1 MKPRILIAPVVA
13 FYLLVVGVAPSA
25 LGDTPQARAAAFIEE
40 LTNTAIRELTDPD
53 LSQDLQEQRFRQI
66 IHDHVAVKSIARWV
80 LGGRQW
86 RRASEDQRN
95 RYVVLFGDLMVATYS
110 HRFQSYAGEELV
122 IEGTQGIDATQTL
135 VRSAMLRPGSDRAI
149 KIDWRVRETSGQ
161 LRVIDVM
168 VEGLS
173 LAQTQRSEFTSFLRA
188 NGQSIDAL
196 IANLEE
202 RLHDVRNG
210 RVADASEKQ

>member
-1 MKPRILIAPVVA
+1 MKPRIHIAPIVA
-13 FYLLVVGVAPSA
+13 FCLFLVGVAPLA
-25 LGDTPQARAAAFIEE
+25 YGDTPQVRAADFITE

-53 LSQDLQEQRFRQI
+53 LSQGVQEQRFRRI

-86 RRASEDQRN
+86 RRASEEQRLK
-95 RYVVLFGDLMVATYS
+95 YVALFGDLMIATYS

-122 IEGTQGIDATQTL
+122 IEGTQSIDKTQTL
-135 VRSAMLRPGSDRAI
+135 VRSTMLRPGSDRAI
-149 KIDWRVRETSGQ
+149 KIDWRVRETDGQ